1 MRCPVTYFFYS
12 FYQIDIDIAN
22 KNIVLKT
29 IQAAFCHTGPT
40 SHNTSDPQV
49 PKQSQGHP
57 YETSWDIIC
66 NSFKQI
72 DINIS
77 CKNIVLYTLQAAIC
91 QPGPISQIES
101 DPQVVKQSQGH
112 PYETSWDII
121 CNSFKQ
127 IDINISCKYI
137 VLYTLQAAICHPGP
151 ISQNKS
157 DPQVM
162 KQSQGHPYE
171 TSWDIP
177 I

>member
-1 MRCPVTYFFYS
+1 M
-12 FYQIDIDIAN
+12 
-22 KNIVLKT
+22 
-29 IQAAFCHTGPT
+29 CHTGPT

-77 CKNIVLYTLQAAIC
+77 CTN
-91 QPGPISQIES
+91 
-101 DPQVVKQSQGH
+101 
-112 PYETSWDII
+112 
-121 CNSFKQ
+121 
-127 IDINISCKYI
+127 I

-157 DPQVM
+157 DSQLM
-162 KQSQGHPYE
+162 KQSQGHPHE
-171 TSWDIP
+171 TSWEIP